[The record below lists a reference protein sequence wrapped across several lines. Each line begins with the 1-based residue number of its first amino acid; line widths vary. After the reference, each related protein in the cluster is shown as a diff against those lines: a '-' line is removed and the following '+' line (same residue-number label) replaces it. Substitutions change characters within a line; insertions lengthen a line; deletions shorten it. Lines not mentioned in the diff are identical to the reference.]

1 MKIELDIPIEEFNY
15 TEYNDEYDYCTGNTD
30 NHVNVLIEMITDKAA
45 ALIVEQIDYDKR
57 LDLETTLENKINSVE
72 KYLEDKIT
80 ERVSK
85 DSYKTIADN
94 ITDTVVNRLSEKYE
108 RSQQY
113 RTIKNQFNIENDKD
127 INNSMRTLIS
137 DIVRSEVKKI
147 IKL

>member
-15 TEYNDEYDYCTGNTD
+15 TEYDDEYDYCTGSTD

-57 LDLETTLENKINSVE
+57 LDLETTLENKINNIE

-85 DSYKTIADN
+85 DSYKTIADS

>member
-15 TEYNDEYDYCTGNTD
+15 TEYDDEYDYCTGNTD

-72 KYLEDKIT
+72 KYLEGKIT

-85 DSYKTIADN
+85 DSYKTIADS

>member
-15 TEYNDEYDYCTGNTD
+15 TEYDDEYDYCTGNTD

-57 LDLETTLENKINSVE
+57 LDLETTLENKINSIE

-80 ERVSK
+80 EKVSK
-85 DSYKTIADN
+85 DSYKTIADS